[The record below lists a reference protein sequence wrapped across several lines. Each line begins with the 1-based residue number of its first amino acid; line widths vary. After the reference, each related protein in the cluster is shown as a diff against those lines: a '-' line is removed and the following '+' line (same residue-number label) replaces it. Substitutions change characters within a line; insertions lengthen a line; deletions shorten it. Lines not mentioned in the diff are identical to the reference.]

1 VSQPLLAAMA
11 RLGVTPEPA
20 LVAAAADGFGADPAG
35 EDRFD
40 CLLGVLCV
48 INVVDGHRPDTT
60 PDDPWLTAWEGW
72 VLGQTA
78 LPAASAVL
86 SP

>member
-1 VSQPLLAAMA
+1 MLAAMA
-11 RLGVTPEPA
+11 RLEVVPDAAQIEAVTNG
-20 LVAAAADGFGADPAG
+20 LGADPAG

-48 INVVDGHRPDTT
+48 INMLAGHRPDTI
-60 PDDPWLTAWEGW
+60 PNDPWLATWEGW

-78 LPAASAVL
+78 LPEVDAAQYS
-86 SP
+86 